1 MPLSR
6 RSAVN
11 ADSVN
16 KSLPMKLIQ
25 ITDPHLHADP
35 AARSR
40 TGVPFAQLEAV
51 VVAVIAECPDVVV
64 VTGDISQD
72 ESAASY
78 AAAARLFDTLPCPWY
93 WLPGNHDRLDIMA
106 AERPLADAV
115 ELGDWR
121 MLLLNTQVPGKPHG
135 RLGAERLSALER
147 QLEDN
152 DRPTLIAMHHPP
164 VAVGA
169 DWMDA
174 IGLKDREAFWQ
185 ALALYPQVQT
195 VVFGHA
201 HQALAST
208 VTCAGQTV
216 GVYGCPA
223 AADQF
228 LPDAKHF
235 AVDAEASPGYRVLTL
250 DARGA
255 STRVERV
262 RMAQHSE

>member
-1 MPLSR
+1 MRL
-6 RSAVN
+6 V
-11 ADSVN
+11 
-16 KSLPMKLIQ
+16 Q

-40 TGVPFAQLEAV
+40 TGIPFAQLQTV
-51 VVAVIAECPDVVV
+51 VAAVIAECPDAVV

-78 AAAARLFDTLPCPWY
+78 AAAARLFDTLPCPWH
-93 WLPGNHDRLDIMA
+93 WLPGNHDQRELMA
-106 AERPLADAV
+106 VEHELVDAV
-115 ELGDWR
+115 ALGDWR
-121 MLLLNTQVPGKPHG
+121 MLLLDTQVPGAPHG
-135 RLGAERLSALER
+135 ELGEHKLAALAA
-147 QLEDN
+147 QLEDD

-174 IGLKDREAFWQ
+174 IGLKDSAAFWQ
-185 ALALYPQVQT
+185 ALGAYPQVKT
-195 VVFGHA
+195 VLFGHA
-201 HQALAST
+201 HQVFSVT
-208 VTCAGQTV
+208 VACAGQAV
-216 GVYGCPA
+216 EVYGCPA

-228 LPDAKHF
+228 LPDAEHF
-235 AVDAEASPGYRVLTL
+235 AVDAEASPGYRVLML

-262 RMAQHSE
+262 RMAQHSG